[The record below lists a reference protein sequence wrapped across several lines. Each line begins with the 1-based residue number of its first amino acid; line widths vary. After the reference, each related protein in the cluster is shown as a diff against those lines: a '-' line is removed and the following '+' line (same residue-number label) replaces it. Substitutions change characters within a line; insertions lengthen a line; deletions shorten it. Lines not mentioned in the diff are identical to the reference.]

1 MIVTPL
7 VAAWLVGSF
16 WTGAALATIHN
27 DGGDGRFFNRGGSDL
42 SVNVDVSEHD
52 ALCAAKYRSYDAD
65 TGMYLSFGGQ
75 WKECR
80 LGM

>member
-16 WTGAALATIHN
+16 WTGAALATMHN
-27 DGGDGRFFNRGGSDL
+27 DGDGRFFDRGSDL
-42 SVNVDVSEHD
+42 SVSADVSEND

-65 TGMYLSFGGQ
+65 TGMYLTFGGQ
-75 WKECR
+75 WKECT

>member
-27 DGGDGRFFNRGGSDL
+27 NGDGFLGNNSGGDDL
-42 SVNVDVSEHD
+42 SVSVDVSEHD
-52 ALCAAKYRSYDAD
+52 ALCAAKYRSYDPD
-65 TGMYLSFGGQ
+65 TGMYLTFGGQ
-75 WKECR
+75 WKECT
-80 LGM
+80 LGL